1 MKDQNNKLF
10 NRDMK
15 QAISLAIKIKDQY
28 DKSKNNPRDYSE
40 LKSDFNNELYVDG
53 GAVRIMWEVVQQRA
67 VKVKIYI
74 DWQLIYNKGQ
84 LAPFF
89 MKLKNILKTIG
100 ALHIMLGL
108 LIISLLI
115 FSVETIAGDA
125 SSETLLLVRG
135 TADVVAASNLGI
147 GCLLIIC
154 SSIKDKASLRK
165 VLSGELALMFCF
177 LAVALFNT
185 FNAGT
190 IVDGGPPPPFWIVLI
205 VNPLLCIYGLV
216 NNKNWNAHY
225 LHKIKNLIRI

>member
-1 MKDQNNKLF
+1 
-10 NRDMK
+10 
-15 QAISLAIKIKDQY
+15 
-28 DKSKNNPRDYSE
+28 
-40 LKSDFNNELYVDG
+40 
-53 GAVRIMWEVVQQRA
+53 
-67 VKVKIYI
+67 
-74 DWQLIYNKGQ
+74 
-84 LAPFF
+84 
-89 MKLKNILKTIG
+89 MKLKNILKTTG
-100 ALHIMLGL
+100 TLHILLGW

-190 IVDGGPPPPFWIVLI
+190 IVDE
-205 VNPLLCIYGLV
+205 
-216 NNKNWNAHY
+216 AHY
-225 LHKIKNLIRI
+225 PFLDSFDSESSLMYLWISKYEKLKRFLIISF